1 MLQIDFNQNSHVS
14 KCPVKI
20 VFANITTSY
29 IIMYPSKGCK
39 TYKQMTTLHKLRCV
53 VFCWRVSVCLTL
65 NAKEHSCKVIKH

>member
-29 IIMYPSKGCK
+29 VIMYPSKGCK

-53 VFCWRVSVCLTL
+53 VFFAGVYQCV
-65 NAKEHSCKVIKH
+65 